1 MIRIGNAIINEQ
13 EIAAAYPDKP
23 DTGLCWVILKCG
35 RGFWVRAT
43 MEQIARALQPVFGE
57 IISSKVASE
66 IEVLE
71 RLTADGFRFLHRDAD
86 GLLYADE
93 CEPEKFGVSWTPSKG
108 RLAGICSD
116 LFDGVVEWQDETA
129 AEISVLLEDMTM
141 HPEKY
146 EE

>member
-13 EIAAAYPDKP
+13 EIAAVYPDKP
-23 DTGLCWVILKCG
+23 DTGLCWVILKSG

-43 MEQIARALQPVFGE
+43 MEQIARALQPIFGE
-57 IISSKVASE
+57 IISSKVAAE

-71 RLTADGFRFLHRDAD
+71 RLTAADYRYLYRDSNGELFAS
-86 GLLYADE
+86 AH
-93 CEPEKFGVSWTPSKG
+93 EPWKSSACWTLNDNKLT
-108 RLAGICSD
+108 RICSD
-116 LFDGVVEWQDETA
+116 LFDGVVEWQDELPVL
-129 AEISVLLEDMTM
+129 ISVLLEDMTM